1 MEIFIMKIND
11 HNLIDDD
18 VLKKFCSINFTQK
31 KPKTIDDAQ
40 ADSDIVNFLLSNGIG
55 SGSNNFV
62 YLSCLLGLVKYAIMK
77 NVNDTNSYGV
87 GYAIGTIFMA
97 NRAVGNQVRNRLY
110 SLFDAK
116 RKNDMPKI
124 YSNYVDVIE
133 AIAYANKKINISYFC
148 DEISLM
154 CRELIDPPPFH
165 TMWDWGS
172 HIGLEFNIGAS
183 EYTDG
188 EGARPIPAEEVKSI
202 REDFGL
208 TQKQCADMVYVDVRT
223 WQKWELGERKM
234 SRAVYQLFCLKTRI
248 LDPKSP
254 GHARWVIKSRQSLED
269 NE

>member
-1 MEIFIMKIND
+1 MKIND

-40 ADSDIVNFLLSNGIG
+40 ADSDIVNFLLSNGID

-62 YLSCLLGLVKYAIMK
+62 YLSCLLGLVKYAIIK
-77 NVNDTNSYGV
+77 NINDTNSYGV
-87 GYAIGTIFMA
+87 GYAVGTIFMA
-97 NRAVGNQVRNRLY
+97 NRAVGNHARNRLNE
-110 SLFDAK
+110 LFNAK
-116 RKNDMPKI
+116 RHGDIFKI
-124 YSNYVDVIE
+124 YSNYVGVIE
-133 AIAYANKKINISYFC
+133 AIAYANKKINLSYFC

-154 CRELIDPPPFH
+154 CRELTDPPPFH
-165 TMWDWGS
+165 TIWDWGF
-172 HIGLEFNIGAS
+172 HIGLEFNIGTS

-188 EGARPIPAEEVKSI
+188 AAARHIAAEEVKSV

-234 SRAVYQLFCLKTRI
+234 NRAVYQLFCLKTKI
-248 LDPKSP
+248 LYPKSP
-254 GHARWVIKSRQSLED
+254 GHARWVIKFGQSLED
-269 NE
+269 NK